1 MNIFLGEIPTLADER
16 ALQNARYMF
25 ISRSYLIYICKM
37 VELDFTLRILLR
49 SITELRGVVTVL
61 ANVTSYGL
69 ALLVLDVHG
78 SFRVTTSPENR
89 NRSLD
94 YCLYVEVL

>member
-1 MNIFLGEIPTLADER
+1 MRGICLSAVHILF
-16 ALQNARYMF
+16 
-25 ISRSYLIYICKM
+25 ICKM

-69 ALLVLDVHG
+69 ARI
-78 SFRVTTSPENR
+78 SIRRTRVIQSDHVTREP
-89 NRSLD
+89 
-94 YCLYVEVL
+94 